1 MSAMRRFSVACFG
14 KDEDGTQDAT
24 ELQRLR
30 PKTEKGVDEGNASED
45 SISLG
50 DLTFRDRVETW
61 FKRMIEYMKFTI
73 PTNSRIH
80 WLSTMNC
87 LLILVVFL
95 TTTYMATFQSYLQ
108 PIFILNVV
116 SEMSFFV
123 EIFLK
128 FHMRYLNDSGDEVTN
143 PSTIA
148 RHYLRGE
155 FIFDAISNFPLW
167 VFAAATNYFE
177 EYYTYLSLLQLL
189 RLKKLRDIFK
199 TLSGKLDSDI
209 MLVRFC
215 ENAFQIII
223 QIQIAACLWYRVSLA
238 SSDDTSTVDTWIHTR
253 EMQVNTTL
261 LPHQLYA
268 DSVYWALAT
277 MTSTGYGDIV
287 ATKNNN
293 VEMVF
298 AATVMVFGKI
308 LFGFVLGNVA
318 STMSNMK
325 VLRVAFEEKF
335 AAMLEYMEDQKL
347 PLHIRTRIVNN
358 FQFIWN
364 RNKGTKIEDLFKDLP
379 PCLHCELYYNLIG
392 KRIGDV
398 PVFRGCEA
406 TFIRLISS
414 RAKFTQLHENE
425 YIYRQGD
432 IGKELYFV
440 EKGNVEISTNESSQI
455 LGCSDYFGE
464 DSILKQHFPRSNS
477 AKSISHLDIFSITMS
492 DLDDAYRS
500 FPAQASV
507 VKANIERIISNPGNY
522 SQS

>member
-1 MSAMRRFSVACFG
+1 MRRFSVACFG
-14 KDEDGTQDAT
+14 KEENEEGQEGT
-24 ELQRLR
+24 ELQKLR
-30 PKTEKGVDEGNASED
+30 PKKIDEENED
-45 SISLG
+45 SDSIDSL
-50 DLTFRDRVETW
+50 DDQTFRDRVQRW
-61 FKRMIEYMKFTI
+61 LKRFIEYMKFTI

-80 WLSTMNC
+80 WLTTINC
-87 LLILVVFL
+87 SLILVVFL

-116 SEMSFFV
+116 CEMSFFV

-128 FHMRYLNDSGDEVTN
+128 FHMRYLNDSGDEVTD
-143 PSTIA
+143 PGTIA
-148 RHYLRGE
+148 RHYLKGG
-155 FIFDAISNFPLW
+155 FIFDALSNFPLW
-167 VFAAATNYFE
+167 VFAAVTNDFD

-199 TLSGKLDSDI
+199 TLSGKLDTDI

-223 QIQIAACLWYRVSLA
+223 QVQIAACLWYRISLV
-238 SSDDTSTVDTWIHTR
+238 SSDDTLTVDTWIHTR
-253 EMQVNTTL
+253 EVQMNTTL
-261 LPHQLYA
+261 APSQLYA
-268 DSVYWALAT
+268 DSIYWALAT

-298 AATVMVFGKI
+298 AAIVMVFGKI

-318 STMSNMK
+318 STMANMK

-335 AAMLEYMEDQKL
+335 AAICEYMDDQKL
-347 PLHIRTRIVNN
+347 PKEIRVRIVNI

-392 KRIGDV
+392 KRIGEI
-398 PVFRGCEA
+398 PIFKGCEP

-414 RAKFTQLHENE
+414 RAKFTQFTENE

-432 IGKELYFV
+432 IGKELFFV
-440 EKGNVEISTNESSQI
+440 QKGSVEISTPGEVHTLRNT
-455 LGCSDYFGE
+455 DYFGE
-464 DSILKQHFPRSNS
+464 DAILKQHFPRSNS
-477 AKSISHLDIFSITMS
+477 AKSITHLDIFSITMG
-492 DLDDAYRS
+492 DLEEAYRS
-500 FPAQASV
+500 FPAQANV
-507 VKANIERIISNPGNY
+507 VRSNIEGFTAKLGSS